1 MRDRHK
7 FDIEYYTDN
16 LAFAILLS
24 SLLSRD
30 LYSKWLIEVE
40 VLPEGYLIVVK
51 NNVSGLFRRKKDILK
66 ERNDILNLIRVA
78 ENSGIHSSV
87 YSGDLYID
95 KENINM
101 SCIDPSIR
109 PLVATINS
117 IPSVWTTFSCCGHV
131 FRVPRNPYVSFFAVD
146 TRQVIQLSQI
156 INSGKTHY
164 RWLLRGT
171 VFDNK
176 VQWQITTEI
185 ERTLFNSKKINEDI
199 DRLSAEITRMSSA
212 QKVS

>member
-1 MRDRHK
+1 MRDRHRL
-7 FDIEYYTDN
+7 DIEHYTDN

-24 SLLSRD
+24 FLFSRD
-30 LYSKWLIEVE
+30 LDSKWLIEVE
-40 VLPEGYLIVVK
+40 VLPEGYLVVVK

-66 ERNDILNLIRVA
+66 ERNNILNLIRVA

-87 YSGDLYID
+87 DSGNSY

-101 SCIDPSIR
+101 SCIDPSIH
-109 PLVATINS
+109 PLVAAINS

-156 INSGKTHY
+156 INSSKTHY

-171 VFDNK
+171 VLDDK
-176 VQWQITTEI
+176 IQWQITTET
-185 ERTLFNSKKINEDI
+185 ERTLFNSEKINKDI
-199 DRLSAEITRMSSA
+199 DRLSTEITRL
-212 QKVS
+212 Q